1 MKDLVFLVY
10 LIGLLLLPGCYG
22 RPTERLTATVQ
33 EEIVISLESNPT
45 TGYSWQ
51 LASLWPEGGLT
62 LESHAYLAP
71 QTELVGAGGV
81 EEWKIVPLKSGTYY
95 LYFVY
100 LRPWEKDSPP
110 AKEKALE
117 LKVLDRL

>member
-1 MKDLVFLVY
+1 MKDLFFLCY
-10 LIGLLLLPGCYG
+10 LIGLLLLPGCYD
-22 RPTERLTATVQ
+22 RPTEKLTATVG
-33 EEIVISLESNPT
+33 EKLVISLPSNPT

-51 LASLWPEGGLT
+51 VASPWPDGGLT

-81 EEWKIVPLKSGTYY
+81 EEWEIVPLKSGTYY

-100 LRPWEKDSPP
+100 LRPWEKDHFPTN
-110 AKEKALE
+110 EKILE
-117 LKVLDRL
+117 LKVLDRF